1 MFDFP
6 MVESSIWTS
15 LYCFCSYLSILGLNY
30 KRVVVLPYSRFVR
43 EQSTKWLLF
52 WISFFFVTQ
61 CLRGDFFQF
70 MKIVNEYNFIP
81 GSYNYGED
89 VYVEIGKFV
98 NKNYL
103 LFRSIIWG
111 GAFVLFCRTAKRMDV
126 PVYYAVIF
134 LFATHAITFAYA
146 RVTAAMAV
154 YFFGLSFLCKP
165 LDRFKWI
172 GFIIGALLIWFSREF
187 HNSALIMVI
196 MTISLFVPLRKWI
209 IVFLIISIPIIML
222 VMKDYLDFIAFANDD
237 IIAKKIQGYT
247 SKDEMEQG
255 VAGVIIRT
263 CQNASFYIPFVLT
276 TFCIFAKN
284 NLATIPDS
292 LIRLYKV
299 MFGLVFVATVF
310 FFLGSSFSVFF
321 YRVLFMSM
329 IPLSIIIPKLYL
341 DGWMGRKYFYWCLM
355 SGIIFL
361 ILRYIYDVYISY
373 SMM

>member
-1 MFDFP
+1 
-6 MVESSIWTS
+6 
-15 LYCFCSYLSILGLNY
+15 
-30 KRVVVLPYSRFVR
+30 
-43 EQSTKWLLF
+43 
-52 WISFFFVTQ
+52 
-61 CLRGDFFQF
+61 
-70 MKIVNEYNFIP
+70 
-81 GSYNYGED
+81 
-89 VYVEIGKFV
+89 
-98 NKNYL
+98 
-103 LFRSIIWG
+103 
-111 GAFVLFCRTAKRMDV
+111 
-126 PVYYAVIF
+126 
-134 LFATHAITFAYA
+134 
-146 RVTAAMAV
+146 
-154 YFFGLSFLCKP
+154 
-165 LDRFKWI
+165 
-172 GFIIGALLIWFSREF
+172 
-187 HNSALIMVI
+187 
-196 MTISLFVPLRKWI
+196 
-209 IVFLIISIPIIML
+209 ML